1 MTKRP
6 APTASRSSGFT
17 GETMRALA
25 STLLLLGLM
34 KERPAVEN
42 RRQASMLLGKS
53 TLAIENPAE
62 AHPVDEIRSRNFRR
76 AARRQRQ

>member
-34 KERPAVEN
+34 GD
-42 RRQASMLLGKS
+42 RR
-53 TLAIENPAE
+53 
-62 AHPVDEIRSRNFRR
+62 VR
-76 AARRQRQ
+76 